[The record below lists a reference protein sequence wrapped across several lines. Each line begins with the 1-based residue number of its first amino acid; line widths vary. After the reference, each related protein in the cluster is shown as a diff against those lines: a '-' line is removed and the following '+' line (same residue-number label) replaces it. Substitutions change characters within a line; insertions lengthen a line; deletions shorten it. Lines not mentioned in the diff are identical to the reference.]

1 MGSIDRRDSTP
12 QLLNRLRMRQIALL
26 LAVEECAT
34 LRGAA
39 AHLGLTQPAAT
50 KMLHELESALG
61 QPLFERVGR
70 GLRLNAAGERVLGYF
85 RGIRGSM
92 EALNRELSEL
102 QLGSA
107 GRLAMGSIMAATPG
121 RLTEA
126 LVELKADFPLLAI
139 EIAVDTSDRLM
150 PQLQEGVLE
159 LVIGRDAGE
168 RSECLF
174 RSVDDE
180 ALAIVSGCDHPL
192 AQSDSVEFGML
203 ADYPWI
209 LQPAGSPARDVVERE
224 FAAHH
229 RQMPR
234 GLIETGS
241 ILTTMSLVARSRMLG
256 AIPATVAER
265 NAEHGLVAVID
276 YAFRHKLPSYG
287 SIVRR
292 DRPLS
297 APARHFLELFHG
309 ERRSSHRSL
318 LA

>member
-26 LAVEECAT
+26 LAVEECTT

-39 AHLGLTQPAAT
+39 AQLGLTQPAAT

-61 QPLFERVGR
+61 QPLFERTGR
-70 GLRLNAAGERVLGYF
+70 SLQLNPAGERVLGYF

-107 GRLAMGSIMAATPG
+107 GRLVIGSIMAATPG

-126 LVELKADFPLLAI
+126 LVQLKARFPLLAI

-150 PQLQEGVLE
+150 PQLHEGVLE
-159 LVIGRDAGE
+159 VVIGRDAHE
-168 RSECLF
+168 RSDYLF
-174 RSVDDE
+174 RTVDDE
-180 ALAIVSGCDHPL
+180 SLAIVSGRDHPL
-192 AQSDSVEFGML
+192 AQRREVDFAAL
-203 ADYPWI
+203 TDYPWI
-209 LQPAGSPARDVVERE
+209 LQPTGSPARDVVERE
-224 FAAHH
+224 FGEHH
-229 RQMPR
+229 RPMPR

-241 ILTTMSLVARSRMLG
+241 ILTTMSLVSRSQMLG
-256 AIPATVAER
+256 AIPATVAQV
-265 NAEHGLVAVID
+265 NADHGLVATID

-287 SIVRR
+287 SMVRR

-297 APARHFLELFHG
+297 APARHFLQLFHG
-309 ERRSSHRSL
+309 ESEP
-318 LA
+318 A

>member
-26 LAVEECAT
+26 LAVEECST

-39 AHLGLTQPAAT
+39 AQLGLTQPAAT
-50 KMLHELESALG
+50 KMLHELENALG
-61 QPLFERVGR
+61 QLLFERAGR
-70 GLRLNAAGERVLGYF
+70 SLRLNPAGERVLGYF

-107 GRLAMGSIMAATPG
+107 GRLAIGSIMAATPG

-126 LVELKADFPLLAI
+126 LVQLKARFPLLAI
-139 EIAVDTSDRLM
+139 EIAVDTSDQLM
-150 PQLQEGVLE
+150 PQLHEGVLE
-159 LVIGRDAGE
+159 VVIGRDACEG
-168 RSECLF
+168 SEHLF
-174 RSVDDE
+174 RTVDDE
-180 ALAIVSGCDHPL
+180 ALAIVCGRDHPL
-192 AQSDSVEFGML
+192 AAEGDVDFARL
-203 ADYPWI
+203 TAYPWI

-224 FAAHH
+224 FGEHH
-229 RQMPR
+229 QPMPR

-241 ILTTMSLVARSRMLG
+241 ILTTMSLVARSQMLG
-256 AIPATVAER
+256 AIPATVAQR
-265 NAEHGLVAVID
+265 NAEHGLVATIG

-287 SIVRR
+287 TIVRR

-297 APARHFLELFHG
+297 APARHFLALFHG
-309 ERRSSHRSL
+309 EPDPS
-318 LA
+318 